1 MKNIRVAYFH
11 FTEYPE
17 LKELY
22 PHNSEHHI
30 KDFNLIVKNILDAG
44 YNVQIIN
51 GENTILIFI
60 DKNNFKQR

>member
-11 FTEYPE
+11 LAVYPE

-60 DKNNFKQR
+60 DKDNFKQR